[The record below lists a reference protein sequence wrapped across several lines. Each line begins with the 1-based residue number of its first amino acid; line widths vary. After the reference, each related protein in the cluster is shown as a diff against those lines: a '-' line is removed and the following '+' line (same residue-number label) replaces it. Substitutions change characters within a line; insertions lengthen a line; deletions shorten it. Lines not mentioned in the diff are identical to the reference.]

1 MPLAATIR
9 LQVESALSRKF
20 PSALTPQA
28 KIIRPIEATGIKA
41 LDELVCG
48 GLPVGAVSELV
59 GPESS
64 GRTAIALSFLARL
77 TQTNK
82 VCAWIDVC
90 DNLDPA
96 SAAACG
102 VDLARLLWVR
112 CGVTEQTQR
121 ATHNFQLPEKYLAPR
136 AIKKGLHGG
145 GSGTH
150 PRNEVRG
157 LSNAIDGLMQAES
170 IAPRCA
176 EPQSRA
182 RQEQKESFTPAYQPA
197 TKSRF
202 NAPRKK
208 PWSRIEQAL
217 KSTDLLLQGGGF
229 SAIVLDM
236 GGLTPE
242 FVSRVPSATWFR
254 YRAAAERSQSS
265 ILLLSQFASAKSSV
279 ELLLRMNQAEAL
291 SEENTVFTGIKPH
304 AEVERN
310 RFARPESNVVILR
323 KPVQNVTTAS
333 WSSHTAWAGR
343 R

>member
-1 MPLAATIR
+1 MPIAATIR
-9 LQVESALSRKF
+9 LQVESSLARKF

-28 KIIRPIEATGIKA
+28 KMIRPIEATGIKA

-64 GRTAIALSFLARL
+64 GRTAIALSFTARL
-77 TQTNK
+77 TQMNK

-112 CGVTEQTQR
+112 CGVTEQSQR
-121 ATHNFQLPEKYLAPR
+121 GTHNFQLPEKYLAPL

-145 GSGTH
+145 GFGTH

-157 LSNAIDGLMQAES
+157 LSNAIDCLMQPES

-182 RQEQKESFTPAYQPA
+182 RQEQEESFTPAYQLA
-197 TKSRF
+197 TKSTF
-202 NAPRKK
+202 NAPRRK

-265 ILLLSQFASAKSSV
+265 ILLLSQYASAKSSV
-279 ELLLRMNQAEAL
+279 ELLLRMNQAEEL
-291 SEENTVFTGIKPH
+291 SEEKTVFTGIKPH
-304 AEVERN
+304 VEVERH
-310 RFARPESNVVILR
+310 RFAQPESNVVTLR
-323 KPVQNVTTAS
+323 KPVQKVTTAS
-333 WSSHTAWAGR
+333 WSSHTTWAGR